1 MRQIWNNHL
10 SRELLLILIAKIAL
24 ILAIWWVF
32 FRAPEAPTP
41 EQVSHALLDARPAI
55 DNNKE

>member
-1 MRQIWNNHL
+1 MHQIWNNRIG
-10 SRELLLILIAKIAL
+10 REILLILIAKIAL

-41 EQVSHALLDARPAI
+41 EQVSHALLGARPAN